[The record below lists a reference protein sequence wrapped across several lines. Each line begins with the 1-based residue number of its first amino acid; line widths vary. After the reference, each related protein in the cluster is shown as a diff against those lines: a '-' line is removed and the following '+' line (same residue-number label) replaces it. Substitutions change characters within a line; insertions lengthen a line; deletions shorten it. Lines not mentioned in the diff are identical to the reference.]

1 MWRTTTLFH
10 WAKSIEKNI
19 EKRYIVTQ
27 SIDKSF
33 STAQNILKK
42 NIENRKIL
50 TQLTEAK
57 LFDRSSEHNNAL
69 QHTITR

>member
-19 EKRYIVTQ
+19 EKSYILTQ

-42 NIENRKIL
+42 ILKIEKY
-50 TQLTEAK
+50 
-57 LFDRSSEHNNAL
+57 
-69 QHTITR
+69 

>member
-19 EKRYIVTQ
+19 EKSYILTQ

-33 STAQNILKK
+33 SAKYFEK

-57 LFDRSSEHNNAL
+57 LFDRSSEHNNSL